1 MVAVLTKKQSQVAE
15 NMKQFIKTSPWILRV
30 SVQKKYTGPL
40 VTVCERTVSPKGN
53 FCLVEHGYMHN
64 GKLRFCK
71 DAIRMIISR
80 VTNDNG
86 EPLELQA
93 LVDDKLAYR
102 GYIPLD
108 DTAGAKLALLFKL
121 QTSIPDMERVE
132 MMAWRIERFTREE
145 SMYWLGKVTVP
156 TYGKK
161 GIAWAKTGLRAM
173 LAGRPEDKEDIQM
186 ILNMIRK

>member
-1 MVAVLTKKQSQVAE
+1 MATGLTKKQTQVVDG
-15 NMKQFIKTSPWILRV
+15 MKQFTKTSPWILRV
-30 SVQKKYTGPL
+30 SVQKKYTGPV
-40 VTVCERTVSPKGN
+40 VTVCERTVSSKGN
-53 FCLVEHGYMHN
+53 PCLVEHGFMHN

-71 DAIRMIISR
+71 DAICMMISR
-80 VTNDNG
+80 VANDNG

-121 QTSIPDMERVE
+121 QAAIPDKERVE

-145 SMYWLGKVTVP
+145 SLYWLGKITVP
-156 TYGKK
+156 TYGEKA
-161 GIAWAKTGLRAM
+161 IAWAKTGLRAM

-186 ILNMIRK
+186 ILNTVRK